1 MRPSRRSNAESMSW
15 AWDSGVGEA
24 GVDGDA
30 EGEERSCPEEEE
42 EGGGRWE
49 LVSSWGGMVL

>member
-1 MRPSRRSNAESMSW
+1 MSW

-24 GVDGDA
+24 RVWMDGDG
-30 EGEERSCPEEEE
+30 EWEERSGPEEE

-49 LVSSWGGMVL
+49 LVSVWVL